1 MSCFSKEDIAEIG
14 HLTITKKGQ
23 KTMSKE
29 RLVELLNKFKYDCLL
44 SCKDGF
50 ITVKKDCDTCVV
62 EQLADYLLANGVI
75 VPPVK
80 VGDRVYM
87 VIHDKRTKKPLECN
101 VIGFWYTN
109 HEDCCTIHL
118 SRYVD
123 GKFDSTFS
131 VRYTD
136 VGKTVFLTR
145 EEAEKELEKR
155 DV

>member
-1 MSCFSKEDIAEIG
+1 
-14 HLTITKKGQ
+14 
-23 KTMSKE
+23 MSKE
-29 RLVELLNKFKYDCLL
+29 RLVELLSNFEYKCLM
-44 SCKDGF
+44 SCKDGC
-50 ITVKKDCDTCVV
+50 INTSKSCNSCVQ

-131 VRYTD
+131 VRFTD
-136 VGKTVFLTR
+136 IGKTVFLSR
-145 EEAEKELEKR
+145 EEAEAKLREVSE
-155 DV
+155 

>member
-1 MSCFSKEDIAEIG
+1 MN
-14 HLTITKKGQ
+14 
-23 KTMSKE
+23 KE
-29 RLVELLNKFKYDCLL
+29 RLVELIHQVA
-44 SCKDGF
+44 KDVIKIPTDNF
-50 ITVKKDCDTCVV
+50 I
-62 EQLADYLLANGVI
+62 EYLADYLLATGVI
-75 VPPVK
+75 VPPCK

-131 VRYTD
+131 VRFTD
-136 VGKTVFLTR
+136 FGKTVFLSR
-145 EEAEKELEKR
+145 EEAEAKLKESENNA
-155 DV
+155 

>member
-1 MSCFSKEDIAEIG
+1 MN
-14 HLTITKKGQ
+14 
-23 KTMSKE
+23 KE
-29 RLVELLNKFKYDCLL
+29 RLIELIQEADKKGLIFYRDNEAALNFANFILN
-44 SCKDGF
+44 DGW
-50 ITVKKDCDTCVV
+50 IR
-62 EQLADYLLANGVI
+62 
-75 VPPVK
+75 PPCK

-131 VRYTD
+131 VRFTD
-136 VGKTVFLTR
+136 IGKTVFFTKK
-145 EEAEKELEKR
+145 EAEAKLKESENNA
-155 DV
+155 

>member
-1 MSCFSKEDIAEIG
+1 
-14 HLTITKKGQ
+14 
-23 KTMSKE
+23 MSKE
-29 RLVELLNKFKYDCLL
+29 RLVELLLQTETFTADNAEYARQQAEHK
-44 SCKDGF
+44 
-50 ITVKKDCDTCVV
+50 
-62 EQLADYLLANGVI
+62 ADYLLANGVI

-131 VRYTD
+131 VKFED
-136 VGKTVFLTR
+136 IGKTVFLTR
-145 EEAEKELEKR
+145 EEAEAKLKESKNNA
-155 DV
+155 